1 MYKGQTIRGF
11 CHLYDG
17 QEAITSGMEAVLSKE
32 DYLITAYRD
41 HCTQLGRGDTV
52 KRVLAEL
59 TGRATGCSKGK
70 GGSMHM
76 CVFCDSCCFVT
87 CYAHHTIVDRY
98 LRSANFFGGNGIV
111 GAQCAVGTGLA
122 LAAKYH
128 EHGNMKIGPV
138 PCKHVSVTMFGDGAS
153 NQVSVYILPIL
164 ASLSSAHL

>member
-1 MYKGQTIRGF
+1 MTTTRDEAMTYFKDMSLMRRMELVADMCAPPCEKFLDSGPLARCRMYKGQTIRGF

-76 CVFCDSCCFVT
+76 CGFFCF
-87 CYAHHTIVDRY
+87 
-98 LRSANFFGGNGIV
+98 N
-111 GAQCAVGTGLA
+111 
-122 LAAKYH
+122 
-128 EHGNMKIGPV
+128 
-138 PCKHVSVTMFGDGAS
+138 
-153 NQVSVYILPIL
+153 
-164 ASLSSAHL
+164 SLF

>member
-76 CVFCDSCCFVT
+76 CV
-87 CYAHHTIVDRY
+87 CYA
-98 LRSANFFGGNGIV
+98 
-111 GAQCAVGTGLA
+111 
-122 LAAKYH
+122 
-128 EHGNMKIGPV
+128 
-138 PCKHVSVTMFGDGAS
+138 
-153 NQVSVYILPIL
+153 
-164 ASLSSAHL
+164 SSIIWL

>member
-1 MYKGQTIRGF
+1 MPTEVTTTRDEALKYFKEMSLMRRMELVADMYDSLCAPRYLNPLTRFRMYKGQSIRGF

-76 CVFCDSCCFVT
+76 
-87 CYAHHTIVDRY
+87 
-98 LRSANFFGGNGIV
+98 
-111 GAQCAVGTGLA
+111 
-122 LAAKYH
+122 
-128 EHGNMKIGPV
+128 
-138 PCKHVSVTMFGDGAS
+138 
-153 NQVSVYILPIL
+153 
-164 ASLSSAHL
+164 

>member
-41 HCTQLGRGDTV
+41 HCTQLGRGDSV

-76 CVFCDSCCFVT
+76 CAGFSPPSSVLVLTAC
-87 CYAHHTIVDRY
+87 DRY

-153 NQVSVYILPIL
+153 NQVSISMSP
-164 ASLSSAHL
+164 

>member
-76 CVFCDSCCFVT
+76 YSYFPSIALCSP
-87 CYAHHTIVDRY
+87 IWP
-98 LRSANFFGGNGIV
+98 GI
-111 GAQCAVGTGLA
+111 
-122 LAAKYH
+122 
-128 EHGNMKIGPV
+128 
-138 PCKHVSVTMFGDGAS
+138 SV
-153 NQVSVYILPIL
+153 LPIFSAATESWAHNALL
-164 ASLSSAHL
+164 APVSRSLPNTMSTAT

>member
-1 MYKGQTIRGF
+1 MPTEVTTTRDEALKYFKEMSLMRRMELVADMCDSLCTPQCLNPLTRFRMYKGQSIRGF

-76 CVFCDSCCFVT
+76 
-87 CYAHHTIVDRY
+87 
-98 LRSANFFGGNGIV
+98 
-111 GAQCAVGTGLA
+111 
-122 LAAKYH
+122 
-128 EHGNMKIGPV
+128 
-138 PCKHVSVTMFGDGAS
+138 
-153 NQVSVYILPIL
+153 
-164 ASLSSAHL
+164 

>member
-17 QEAITSGMEAVLSKE
+17 QEAITSGMEAVLTKE

-41 HCTQLGRGDTV
+41 HCTQIGRGDTV

-76 CVFCDSCCFVT
+76 CGCSSPSSPVAHRFWSGT
-87 CYAHHTIVDRY
+87 CVPQTSSAATESWA
-98 LRSANFFGGNGIV
+98 RSAL
-111 GAQCAVGTGLA
+111 LA
-122 LAAKYH
+122 
-128 EHGNMKIGPV
+128 PV
-138 PCKHVSVTMFGDGAS
+138 LRWLQNTTSTVT
-153 NQVSVYILPIL
+153 
-164 ASLSSAHL
+164 

>member
-41 HCTQLGRGDTV
+41 HCTQIGRGDTV

-76 CVFCDSCCFVT
+76 CGLSLVSLVLLCL
-87 CYAHHTIVDRY
+87 TI
-98 LRSANFFGGNGIV
+98 LSGICV
-111 GAQCAVGTGLA
+111 PQIFLEAMVSLVCNALLA
-122 LAAKYH
+122 LASRLLQSIT
-128 EHGNMKIGPV
+128 NMA
-138 PCKHVSVTMFGDGAS
+138 T
-153 NQVSVYILPIL
+153 
-164 ASLSSAHL
+164 

>member
-17 QEAITSGMEAVLSKE
+17 QEAITSGMEAVLTKE

-41 HCTQLGRGDTV
+41 HCTQIGRGDTV

-76 CVFCDSCCFVT
+76 CDCSFFSFLLLTVLS
-87 CYAHHTIVDRY
+87 RY

-128 EHGNMKIGPV
+128 QHGNMKIGEV

-153 NQVSVYILPIL
+153 NQVGSPMLPPRFV
-164 ASLSSAHL
+164 SLYVFAGTTV

>member
-1 MYKGQTIRGF
+1 MPTEVTTTRDEALKYFKEMSLMRRMELVADMYDSLSAPQFISPLTRFRMYKGQSIRGF

-59 TGRATGCSKGK
+59 TGRASGCSKGK

-76 CVFCDSCCFVT
+76 
-87 CYAHHTIVDRY
+87 
-98 LRSANFFGGNGIV
+98 
-111 GAQCAVGTGLA
+111 
-122 LAAKYH
+122 
-128 EHGNMKIGPV
+128 
-138 PCKHVSVTMFGDGAS
+138 
-153 NQVSVYILPIL
+153 
-164 ASLSSAHL
+164 

>member
-1 MYKGQTIRGF
+1 MPTEVTTTRDEALKYFKEMSLMRRMELVADMYDSLCAPQYLNPLTRFRMYKGQSIRGF

-76 CVFCDSCCFVT
+76 
-87 CYAHHTIVDRY
+87 
-98 LRSANFFGGNGIV
+98 
-111 GAQCAVGTGLA
+111 
-122 LAAKYH
+122 
-128 EHGNMKIGPV
+128 
-138 PCKHVSVTMFGDGAS
+138 
-153 NQVSVYILPIL
+153 
-164 ASLSSAHL
+164 